1 MTAGAAA
8 TAGKAATA
16 PQALKATVVTGAVPA
31 APVGWYSAGMG
42 STA

>member
-1 MTAGAAA
+1 MDRFVGNAVVIGNGGNGGNAGKAGGTAGA
-8 TAGKAATA
+8 
-16 PQALKATVVTGAVPA
+16 A